1 MALTWKKKKKKG
13 KLPLKHTKEEL
24 ERIKINRRNGRIRR
38 TQRLKAEGRLGNKS
52 KSFTT
57 KGRKWMYN
65 PITKHKIYVKA
76 IDIQHYLDIGYKF
89 GIK

>member
-1 MALTWKKKKKKG
+1 MR
-13 KLPLKHTKEEL
+13 
-24 ERIKINRRNGRIRR
+24 RIQLLRS
-38 TQRLKAEGRLGNKS
+38 EGRLIKPKS
-52 KSFTT
+52 YTT

-76 IDIQHYLDIGYKF
+76 IDTQHYLDIGYKF